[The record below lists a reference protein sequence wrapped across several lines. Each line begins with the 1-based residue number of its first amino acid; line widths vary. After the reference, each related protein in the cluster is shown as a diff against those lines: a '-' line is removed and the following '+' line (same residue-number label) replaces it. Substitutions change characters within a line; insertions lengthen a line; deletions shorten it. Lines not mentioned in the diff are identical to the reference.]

1 MRILILTF
9 TSLILVGCKSDSQ
22 MTIVSILQDQT
33 DTLNTPLGMA
43 DISGILQ
50 LNDHP
55 ENGVEVRISAIN
67 DVGFNKTTTIALAE
81 IKNRYT
87 SNEYQRKTKDIPLFM
102 DSVATAIETLNAGIS
117 KMSSSYVIQAIQKE
131 CIYLS
136 NSSADTKILVISSD
150 LAENSNFLNMYD
162 ERILQRIKDGDK
174 ELFNL
179 VNEKYPLPDDL
190 SDIQVFVH
198 YIPKDRIKSDEFEI
212 ISSFYRQ
219 YLTSHNAKFTIN

>member
-1 MRILILTF
+1 MRILILSF
-9 TSLILVGCKSDSQ
+9 TSLILVGCNSDSQ
-22 MTIVSILQDQT
+22 MMIVSILQDQT
-33 DTLNTPLGMA
+33 DTLNAPLGMA
-43 DISGILQ
+43 DITGILQ
-50 LNDHP
+50 LDEQP
-55 ENGVEVRISAIN
+55 QNGAEVRISAIN

-81 IKNRYT
+81 VKNKYT
-87 SNEYQRKTKDIPLFM
+87 SNEYQRKTKDIPFFM
-102 DSVATAIETLNAGIS
+102 DSVTTAIEALNAGIS

-162 ERILQRIKDGDK
+162 ERILQRIKDGDT

-198 YIPKDRIKSDEFEI
+198 YVPKDRIKSDEFEI

-219 YLTSHNAKFTIN
+219 YLTSHNANFTIN

>member
-1 MRILILTF
+1 MRILILFF
-9 TSLILVGCKSDSQ
+9 TSLILVGCSSDSQ

-33 DTLNTPLGMA
+33 DILNAPLGMA
-43 DISGILQ
+43 DISGLLQ

-55 ENGVEVRISAIN
+55 ENGVEVHISAIN

-81 IKNRYT
+81 VKNKYT
-87 SNEYQRKTKDIPLFM
+87 SNEYQRKTKDIPFFI
-102 DSVATAIETLNAGIS
+102 DSVATAIEALNAGIS

-162 ERILQRIKDGDK
+162 DRVLKRIKDGDT

-198 YIPKDRIKSDEFEI
+198 YVPKDRIKSDEFEI

>member
-9 TSLILVGCKSDSQ
+9 TSLILGGCNSDSK
-22 MTIVSILQDQT
+22 MMIVSILQDQT
-33 DTLNTPLGMA
+33 DTLNAPISIA

-50 LNDHP
+50 FDQQP
-55 ENGVEVRISAIN
+55 QNGAEVRISAIN
-67 DVGFNKTTTIALAE
+67 DVGFNKTATIALAE
-81 IKNRYT
+81 VKNKYV
-87 SNEYQRKTKDIPLFM
+87 SNEYQRKTKDIPFFM
-102 DSVATAIETLNAGIS
+102 DSVATAIESWNAGIS

-136 NSSADTKILVISSD
+136 NSNADTKILVISSD

-162 ERILQRIKDGDK
+162 DRILQRIKNGDT

-179 VNEKYPLPDDL
+179 VNERYPLPDDL
-190 SDIQVFVH
+190 SDIQVFIH

>member
-1 MRILILTF
+1 MKILILTF
-9 TSLILVGCKSDSQ
+9 TSLILVGCNSDSQ

-33 DTLNTPLGMA
+33 DTLNAPLGMA

-87 SNEYQRKTKDIPLFM
+87 SNEYQRKAKDIPLFF
-102 DSVATAIETLNAGIS
+102 DSVATAIEALNAGIS

-131 CIYLS
+131 RIYLS

-162 ERILQRIKDGDK
+162 DRVLKRIKDGDA

-198 YIPKDRIKSDEFEI
+198 YVPKDRIKSDEFEI